1 MRSGLILLAVLGS
14 FGLSGC
20 MNVNTLQV
28 NSSPSKNPTKA
39 FSKAKVLFADK
50 MRDPEATRFKPNH
63 TVYDLSNGDQV
74 VCGTANAKN
83 AMGGYV
89 GYKPFYI
96 RLRGDRVMASQYPNG
111 IDARVVQAMATEI
124 YQKCNEVA
132 SGTMMIMP

>member
-1 MRSGLILLAVLGS
+1 MRSSLILLAVLGA

-89 GYKPFYI
+89 GYKPFYV
-96 RLRGDRVMASQYPNG
+96 RLRGDRVMASKYPDST
-111 IDARVVQAMATEI
+111 DAKVVQAIATHI
-124 YQKCNEVA
+124 YQTCNEA
-132 SGTMMIMP
+132 AFGTIMIKP

>member
-50 MRDPEATRFKPNH
+50 MRAPEATKFKPNH

-74 VCGTANAKN
+74 ICGTANAKN

-89 GYKPFYI
+89 GYKPFYV
-96 RLRGDRVMASQYPNG
+96 RLRGDRVMAFVYPSSTN
-111 IDARVVQAMATEI
+111 AAVEQNI
-124 YQKCNEVA
+124 YQKCNEA
-132 SGTMMIMP
+132 AYGTMMIMP